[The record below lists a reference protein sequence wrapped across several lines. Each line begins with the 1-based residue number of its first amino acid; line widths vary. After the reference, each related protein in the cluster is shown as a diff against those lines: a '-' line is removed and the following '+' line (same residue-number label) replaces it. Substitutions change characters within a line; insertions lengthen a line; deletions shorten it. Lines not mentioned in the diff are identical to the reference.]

1 MTLTR
6 LAAELMSLL
15 HRRFPQLAAADTTD
29 VLVRKE
35 PTPTPTPKQHKPHR
49 NTNKDTSGKRAADL
63 SRPQPPAAQ
72 YNKPRPPFRPP
83 NAAQARRAISRR
95 NEHPPG
101 ADDVEPAPDARI
113 SPANDPKA
121 LAGRFHPTSGPGAKR
136 MIAVNYYLN
145 SPDARTLLAEKQFI
159 RERARANLEAFK
171 SKEAEV
177 RARRRR

>member
-1 MTLTR
+1 
-6 LAAELMSLL
+6 MSLL
-15 HRRFPQLAAADTTD
+15 HRRFPRLAAADATE
-29 VLVRKE
+29 VLVQKK
-35 PTPTPTPKQHKPHR
+35 PTPTPAPLPHKPKP
-49 NTNKDTSGKRAADL
+49 NTNKDTSGKRAADI

-72 YNKPRPPFRPP
+72 HNRPTPPATSSNAWPPFRPP
-83 NAAQARRAISRR
+83 NAAQARQAISRR

-113 SPANDPKA
+113 SPTKDPKA
-121 LAGRFHPTSGPGAKR
+121 LAGRFHPTSGPAAKR

-145 SPDARTLLAEKQFI
+145 SPDARTLLAEKEFI